1 MCADMD
7 FKWRV
12 VDNAYLMLYV
22 LTKIN
27 KMTLTTEQEIRDE
40 LEEIT
45 KELVKLQGQK
55 YRTDIV
61 EKNKEYK
68 ELCYKMWF
76 LEERKKNLLNLIKKL
91 HGYDG

>member
-1 MCADMD
+1 
-7 FKWRV
+7 
-12 VDNAYLMLYV
+12 
-22 LTKIN
+22 
-27 KMTLTTEQEIRDE
+27 MTWITEEQIRNE

-68 ELCYKMWF
+68 EICYKMWM
-76 LEERKKNLLNLIKKL
+76 LEERKKNLLNLIKKIY
-91 HGYDG
+91 G

>member
-1 MCADMD
+1 MTE
-7 FKWRV
+7 
-12 VDNAYLMLYV
+12 
-22 LTKIN
+22 TKIR
-27 KMTLTTEQEIRDE
+27 EE

-45 KELVKLQGQK
+45 KELVKLQNQK

-68 ELCYKMWF
+68 EICYKMWF

-91 HGYDG
+91 HG

>member
-1 MCADMD
+1 
-7 FKWRV
+7 
-12 VDNAYLMLYV
+12 
-22 LTKIN
+22 
-27 KMTLTTEQEIRDE
+27 MTEEEIREE
-40 LEEIT
+40 LWEIT
-45 KELVKLQGQK
+45 KELVKLQNQK

-91 HGYDG
+91 HE

>member
-1 MCADMD
+1 M
-7 FKWRV
+7 
-12 VDNAYLMLYV
+12 
-22 LTKIN
+22 
-27 KMTLTTEQEIRDE
+27 TEQEIRNE

-68 ELCYKMWF
+68 EICYKMWF
-76 LEERKKNLLNLIKKL
+76 LEERKKNLLNLIKKI
-91 HGYDG
+91 HGN

>member
-1 MCADMD
+1 
-7 FKWRV
+7 
-12 VDNAYLMLYV
+12 
-22 LTKIN
+22 
-27 KMTLTTEQEIRDE
+27 MTWITEEQIRNE

-68 ELCYKMWF
+68 EICLKMWF
-76 LEERKKNLLNLIKKL
+76 LEERKKNLLNLIKKI
-91 HGYDG
+91 HG

>member
-1 MCADMD
+1 MD

-27 KMTLTTEQEIRDE
+27 KMTLTTEQEIRNE

-61 EKNKEYK
+61 EENKEYK

-91 HGYDG
+91 HG

>member
-1 MCADMD
+1 MNEETM
-7 FKWRV
+7 R
-12 VDNAYLMLYV
+12 N
-22 LTKIN
+22 
-27 KMTLTTEQEIRDE
+27 E

-45 KELVKLQGQK
+45 KELVRLQNQK

-68 ELCYKMWF
+68 EICYKMWF

-91 HGYDG
+91 HG